1 MITEQISNSI
11 AEIAKYTVKLTS
23 EMSRFR
29 EVHNELVGINKTLHE
44 ILHGNLR
51 VDDSDSVE
59 VKLKKKV
66 TDEGFIEELQKTLSL
81 YNFEKKLIALTMVAG
96 DLKEYAGS
104 LVSKREKLRSM
115 IKLSPNS
122 PETRAAM
129 AALKVVNNNLSI
141 VGARFTFIISTFF
154 KYRKAML
161 NYIMGNTE
169 KLLAEVSDTEGRV
182 SDEFRNFFQNAI
194 KKEKFHDEHN
204 AMVSKL
210 KRRA

>member
-1 MITEQISNSI
+1 MITEHISNST
-11 AEIAKYTVKLTS
+11 AEITKYTVRLTS

-29 EVHNELVGINKTLHE
+29 EVHNELVDINKTLHE

-51 VDDSDSVE
+51 VDNTDVE
-59 VKLKKKV
+59 FKLKKKV
-66 TDEGFIEELQKTLSL
+66 TDDGFIDELQKILSV
-81 YNFEKKLIALTMVAG
+81 YNFEKKLIALTIVAE
-96 DLKEYAGS
+96 DLKEYAAS

-115 IKLSPNS
+115 IKLSPKS
-122 PETRAAM
+122 PETLAAM

-141 VGARFTFIISTFF
+141 VGARFTFVISTFF

-169 KLLAEVSDTEGRV
+169 KLLAEVSDAEGRV

-194 KKEKFHDEHN
+194 KKENFHDEHN

>member
-1 MITEQISNSI
+1 
-11 AEIAKYTVKLTS
+11 
-23 EMSRFR
+23 
-29 EVHNELVGINKTLHE
+29 
-44 ILHGNLR
+44 
-51 VDDSDSVE
+51 
-59 VKLKKKV
+59 
-66 TDEGFIEELQKTLSL
+66 
-81 YNFEKKLIALTMVAG
+81 MVAG

-194 KKEKFHDEHN
+194 KKENFHDEHN

>member
-1 MITEQISNSI
+1 MITDQISNST
-11 AEIAKYTVKLTS
+11 AEITKYTVRLTS

-29 EVHNELVGINKTLHE
+29 EVHNELVSINKTLHE

-51 VDDSDSVE
+51 VDDPDVE
-59 VKLKKKV
+59 VKLKKKI
-66 TDEGFIEELQKTLSL
+66 TDEGFVDELQKILSV

-96 DLKEYAGS
+96 DLKEYATS

-115 IKLSPNS
+115 IKLTSNS

-141 VGARFTFIISTFF
+141 VGARFIFIISTFF
-154 KYRKAML
+154 KYRRAML

-169 KLLAEVSDTEGRV
+169 KLLAEVSDAEGRV
-182 SDEFRNFFQNAI
+182 SDEFRNFFQNVI
-194 KKEKFHDEHN
+194 KKENFHDEHN

>member
-1 MITEQISNSI
+1 MITEHISNST
-11 AEIAKYTVKLTS
+11 AEITKYTVRLTS

-29 EVHNELVGINKTLHE
+29 EVHNELVDINKTLHE

-51 VDDSDSVE
+51 VDNTDVE
-59 VKLKKKV
+59 FKLKKKI
-66 TDEGFIEELQKTLSL
+66 TDDGFIDELQKILSV
-81 YNFEKKLIALTMVAG
+81 YNFEKKLIALTIVAE
-96 DLKEYAGS
+96 DLKEYAAS

-141 VGARFTFIISTFF
+141 VGARFTFVISTFF

-169 KLLAEVSDTEGRV
+169 KLLAEVSDAEGRV

-194 KKEKFHDEHN
+194 KKENFHDEHN

>member
-1 MITEQISNSI
+1 MITEQISNST
-11 AEIAKYTVKLTS
+11 AEITKYTVRLTS
-23 EMSRFR
+23 EMSRFK
-29 EVHNELVGINKTLHE
+29 EKHNELVAINKTLHE

-51 VDDSDSVE
+51 VDDSDVE
-59 VKLKKKV
+59 VKHKKKI
-66 TDEGFIEELQKTLSL
+66 TDEGFVDELQKILSA
-81 YNFEKKLIALTMVAG
+81 YNFEKKLVALTMVAG
-96 DLKEYAGS
+96 DLKEYAAS

-115 IKLSPNS
+115 IKLTSNS

-169 KLLAEVSDTEGRV
+169 KLLSEVSDIEGRV

-194 KKEKFHDEHN
+194 KKENFHDEHN

-210 KRRA
+210 KRRV